1 MKDALDIYLLYLR
14 AGNSFLVAL
23 QAAINEL
30 KRRRK

>member
-23 QAAINEL
+23 HAAIQQL
-30 KRRRK
+30 RREK

>member
-23 QAAINEL
+23 RAAIQQL
-30 KRRRK
+30 RREK